1 MNFLESFLE
10 MLIAERGAS
19 LNTLS
24 AYKFDLESFNDFI
37 KPKAIEKIVIED
49 LRDFVHYLK
58 EQDYNER
65 SINRKIS
72 ALKQF
77 YQFLFSEDIIRDN
90 PALELELQKQ
100 RKSLPKYLTIE
111 EIEKLFEFISQNQS
125 PESIRLACMLSILY
139 SSGLRVSELVSL
151 KLSNFDNHQP
161 IYKVIGKG
169 NKERIAI
176 LNDQARKFLN
186 QYLKCRGKFI
196 TIKENY
202 SPWLFPS
209 ESKEGHITR
218 QRFGQILKDLAI
230 NAGVDPNRVSPHV
243 LRHSFASHILENG
256 ADLRSI
262 QELLGHSSISTT
274 QIYTH
279 LANDKLKRVV
289 SEFHPLAKILD
300 KSLP

>member
-1 MNFLESFLE
+1 MNFLENFLE
-10 MLIAERGAS
+10 MLVAERGSS

-37 KPKAIEKIVIED
+37 KPKEIDKIVIDD

-77 YQFLFSEDIIRDN
+77 YQFLFSEDIIIDN

-111 EIEKLFEFISQNQS
+111 EIEKLFGFISHNQS

-161 IYKVIGKG
+161 VYKVIGKG

-186 QYLKCRGKFI
+186 QYLKCRDKFI
-196 TIKENY
+196 GIKETY

-209 ESKEGHITR
+209 GSEEGHITR
-218 QRFGQILKDLAI
+218 QRFGQVLKDLAI
-230 NAGVDPNRVSPHV
+230 NAGIDPNRVSPHV

-289 SEFHPLAKILD
+289 SEFHPLAKNSD
-300 KSLP
+300 KSLL